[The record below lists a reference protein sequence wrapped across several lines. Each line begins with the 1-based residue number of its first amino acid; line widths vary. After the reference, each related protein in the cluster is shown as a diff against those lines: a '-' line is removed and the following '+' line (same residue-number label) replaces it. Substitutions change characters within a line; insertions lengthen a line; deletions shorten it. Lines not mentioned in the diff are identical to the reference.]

1 MSVLRRGMFAA
12 TLAVAMTVA
21 SPAPA
26 QTEKNFPS
34 KPLRLVVPFSA
45 GSGVD
50 IMARIAA
57 QKMTENWGQPVV
69 LENRSGGGGRL
80 GAAIVAK
87 SSPDGHTLLWTSSA
101 FTISAALF
109 KDLPYDPIKDFAGV
123 TRIGIG
129 TGAIVVSPA
138 LGITNVQDFIAFA
151 KARPGKIYLGS
162 SGAGSATHMTSERF
176 RLGAGISSVHVG
188 FKGPSEVVVEIVAGR
203 IHFGYV
209 GLMTA
214 MPFIKEGKLL
224 ALAVNTMQ
232 RSPHLPDVP
241 AMPEVLP
248 DWVREG
254 AQSLLAPAAT
264 PRPVLRKLSK
274 EIARILEL
282 PDVKERMHAVGFVP
296 DPCTPEEHDRF
307 IRAQIESFSGIIR
320 LAGLRAP

>member
-1 MSVLRRGMFAA
+1 MHALHRGVFGAA
-12 TLAVAMTVA
+12 LAVGLVVA
-21 SPAPA
+21 TPGLG
-26 QTEKNFPS
+26 QTEKNYPS
-34 KPLRLVVPFSA
+34 KPIRVVVPFSA

-50 IMARIAA
+50 IVARIMS
-57 QKMTENWGQPVV
+57 QKLTESWGQPIV

-87 SSPDGHTLLWTSSA
+87 STPDGHTLLWTSAA

-109 KDLPYDPIKDFAGV
+109 KDLPYDPLKDFAGV

-129 TGAIVVSPA
+129 TGAVVVSPT
-138 LGITNVQDFIAFA
+138 LGANTVQEFIAYA
-151 KARPGKIYLGS
+151 KARPGKILLGS
-162 SGAGSATHMTSERF
+162 SGAGSATHMTGERF
-176 RLGAGISSVHVG
+176 RLGAGIQSVHVG
-188 FKGPSEVVVEIVAGR
+188 FKGPSEVLIEIVAGR

-214 MPFIKEGKLL
+214 MPFIKDGKLV

-232 RSPHLPDVP
+232 RSPLLPDVP

-254 AQSLLAPAAT
+254 AQALLAPAGT
-264 PRPVLRKLSK
+264 PRPVLNKISK
-274 EIARILEL
+274 EVARILDL
-282 PDVKERMHAVGFVP
+282 PDVKERLQQSGFVP

-307 IRAQIESFSGIIR
+307 IRAQIESFAGIVR
-320 LAGLRAP
+320 LAGLRTP